1 MTPAGFPHSD
11 ILGSQL
17 VCQLLEAYRRL
28 QRPSSAPTAK
38 ASTMCSYKLDTKIKD
53 ARVHCA
59 VLKVRAVP
67 PTTGAY
73 SALQSGSSRSGGP
86 SSQSFDRPEV
96 SFRPIPQ
103 DPTVCHVE
111 VLAGLL
117 TVPTPKGVLGRS
129 ATRKLPRRCSIRELS
144 PVYV

>member
-1 MTPAGFPHSD
+1 
-11 ILGSQL
+11 
-17 VCQLLEAYRRL
+17 
-28 QRPSSAPTAK
+28 
-38 ASTMCSYKLDTKIKD
+38 
-53 ARVHCA
+53 
-59 VLKVRAVP
+59 
-67 PTTGAY
+67 
-73 SALQSGSSRSGGP
+73 
-86 SSQSFDRPEV
+86 V